1 MDSEL
6 TAIYRMTA
14 MDCGLTSVDCELT
27 VMNCELTAMDCE
39 LIDMGTGVSWLLC
52 IVN

>member
-6 TAIYRMTA
+6 IVIDRMTA

-39 LIDMGTGVSWLLC
+39 LIAMGMGVSWLLS